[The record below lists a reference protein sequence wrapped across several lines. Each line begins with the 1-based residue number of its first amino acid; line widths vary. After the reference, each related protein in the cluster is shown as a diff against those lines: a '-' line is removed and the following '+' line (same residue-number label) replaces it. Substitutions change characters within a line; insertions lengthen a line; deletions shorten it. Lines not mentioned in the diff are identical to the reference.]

1 MRRLFRTAA
10 VALGLLVAAP
20 VTSAFAITIEA
31 VVNGVAIT
39 SYDISQRV
47 ALQQI
52 SGQSPSAATAEQ
64 ELIDE
69 LIQISEAVR
78 LGLRI
83 TNAQIDAAY
92 AQIAAQVGLP
102 VSQFN
107 QALLQAGVAPD
118 TLRRRLQAQIAWQNL
133 LQARIGQGNAVRQE
147 DVTAALL
154 AAGRQNATV
163 REYRLQQVIFVLPQG
178 ASSGLVGQRRNEAE
192 AFRQRFGGCDNTLA
206 QAAALREV
214 VVVDIGRDVSRLT
227 SAQAADV
234 EETNAGR
241 MTRPQQTSRGIEVI
255 AVCSITEVAA
265 NENARMEIQN
275 ELLIERADTVGQ
287 EYLAEL
293 RARAVIQRF

>member
-102 VSQFN
+102 VGQFN

-275 ELLIERADTVGQ
+275 ELLIERADVVGE

>member
-1 MRRLFRTAA
+1 MRRLLRNAA
-10 VALGLLVAAP
+10 VALGLLVLAP
-20 VTSAFAITIEA
+20 APSAFAIGIEA

-47 ALQQI
+47 ALQRI
-52 SGQSPSAATAEQ
+52 SGQTPSAAAAEQ

-83 TNAQIDAAY
+83 SNAQIDAAF

-102 VSQFN
+102 VNQFN
-107 QALLQAGVAPD
+107 QALREAGVEPD

-133 LQARIGQGNAVRQE
+133 LQARIAQGTAVRQD

-154 AAGRQNATV
+154 AAGRQNATI

-178 ASSGLVGQRRNEAE
+178 ASAGLIGQRRNEAE
-192 AFRQRFGGCDNTLA
+192 AFRQRFQGCDNTFT

-214 VVVDIGRDVSRLT
+214 VVIDIGRDIARLT
-227 SAQAADV
+227 AAQAADV

-241 MTRPQQTSRGIEVI
+241 TTRPQQTSRGIEII
-255 AVCSITEVAA
+255 AVCSVTEVAA
-265 NENARMEIQN
+265 NETARMEIQN
-275 ELLIERADTVGQ
+275 ELLIERAEEVGQ
-287 EYLAEL
+287 EYLEEL